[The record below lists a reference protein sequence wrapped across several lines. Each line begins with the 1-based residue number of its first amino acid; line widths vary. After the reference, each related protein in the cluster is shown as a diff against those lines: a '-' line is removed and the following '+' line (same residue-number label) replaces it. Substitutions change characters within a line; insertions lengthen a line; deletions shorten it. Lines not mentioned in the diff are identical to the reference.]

1 MIYGLSPCV
10 DMEDEEREETRLLIE
25 RLQELERVQ
34 AQQKLNE
41 TEQQSK
47 KVHIGIMSPP
57 ECLLCFC
64 LI

>member
-1 MIYGLSPCV
+1 
-10 DMEDEEREETRLLIE
+10 MEDEEREETRLLIE
-25 RLQELERVQ
+25 RLQELEKVQ